1 MAKVSSAIEY
11 GWHLIRLVQK
21 PVLSLF
27 KNVWVQR
34 YIRIGHGVK
43 GMLYGLI
50 GLFLI
55 NDIMYGQPVV
65 SGSDGVL
72 VALGRRP
79 MGSIMLTLLALG
91 LLGYVLWRLIQAG
104 VDPEHQ
110 GRPGWRQLVQR
121 CGYVCSGLAYL
132 SIART
137 AGKLA
142 FNLAVD
148 FDDTLDDVAGLLF
161 EVEIGPWMLLGLG
174 FGVVSV
180 GLVYVY
186 GALTGGY
193 ISDFRRQLDVQVA
206 RWAAVIGKVGIT
218 ARGVGFI
225 LIGSYLIKA
234 AYLVDDDTAGGLGK
248 VFDQLDSQPL
258 GDYWLGAIAFGFIAY
273 AIYMIVA
280 GLYRR
285 FPSVSL

>member
-1 MAKVSSAIEY
+1 M
-11 GWHLIRLVQK
+11 
-21 PVLSLF
+21 
-27 KNVWVQR
+27 
-34 YIRIGHGVK
+34 
-43 GMLYGLI
+43 
-50 GLFLI
+50 
-55 NDIMYGQPVV
+55 
-65 SGSDGVL
+65 
-72 VALGRRP
+72 
-79 MGSIMLTLLALG
+79 
-91 LLGYVLWRLIQAG
+91 
-104 VDPEHQ
+104 
-110 GRPGWRQLVQR
+110 
-121 CGYVCSGLAYL
+121 AYL

-285 FPSVSL
+285 FSPPFPSDTVWQIPTVELANGLRRHPARRGPYCTALDFFEQALELRPNHYYASAAIENVSTDLANQG